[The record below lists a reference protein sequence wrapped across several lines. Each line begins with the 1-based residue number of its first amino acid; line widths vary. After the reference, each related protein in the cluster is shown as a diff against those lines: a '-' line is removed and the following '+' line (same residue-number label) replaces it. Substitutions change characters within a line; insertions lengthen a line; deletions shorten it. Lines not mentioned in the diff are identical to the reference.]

1 MLVNLLDGLAVGGLL
16 FVLAV
21 GLTLIFGL
29 VDVLNLAHG
38 AFYMIGGYLALA
50 ITGGGR
56 PTVLGLLFIL
66 ALVMVVGAA
75 LGGLLQVALR
85 PIGGRDHLTQA
96 LLTLGLAMILSE
108 LVLLVAGRGF
118 QTLLVADGLTG
129 SVRVAG
135 EQFPV
140 YRLVVIAVSI
150 LFALVTYWVFERT
163 SLGAVTRAAIDDPE
177 MLAVSGYHV
186 GRVKSGVVVVGS
198 VFAVVA
204 GVLGAPLL
212 NLRPGLDTEVLT
224 LALIVVVVGG
234 LGSIKGVAIG
244 ALAIGVLQTI
254 GTAYLP
260 ELASYL
266 LFGLMLAV
274 LLVRPQGLFGRV
286 S

>member
-1 MLVNLLDGLAVGGLL
+1 MLVNLLDGFAVGGLL

-56 PTVLGLLFIL
+56 PTMLGLVFIVLVVAVVGVGLGLL
-66 ALVMVVGAA
+66 
-75 LGGLLQVALR
+75 LQLALR
-85 PIGGRDHLTQA
+85 PIAGRDHLTQA
-96 LLTLGLAMILSE
+96 LLTLGMAMILSE
-108 LVLLVAGRGF
+108 LVLQFAGRGF
-118 QTLLVADGLTG
+118 KSLLVADGLDG
-129 SVRVAG
+129 SVDVAG

-140 YRLVVIAVSI
+140 YRLVVVGVS
-150 LFALVTYWVFERT
+150 ALVALATYWVFERT
-163 SLGAVTRAAIDDPE
+163 SLGSVTRAAIDDPQ
-177 MLAVSGYHV
+177 MLAAAGYNV
-186 GRVKSGVVVVGS
+186 GKVKSGVIIVGS
-198 VFAVVA
+198 ALAVIA

-244 ALAIGVLQTI
+244 ALAIGVVQTV

-260 ELASYL
+260 ELAPYL
-266 LFGLMLAV
+266 LFGLMLGV

>member
-1 MLVNLLDGLAVGGLL
+1 MLVNLLDGVAIGGLL

-38 AFYMIGGYLALA
+38 ALYMVGGYLALA

-56 PTVLGLLFIL
+56 PSILGLVLIVL
-66 ALVMVVGAA
+66 LMAVVGA
-75 LGGLLQVALR
+75 GMGLLLSLSLK
-85 PIGGRDHLTQA
+85 PIAGKDHLTQA
-96 LLTLGLAMILSE
+96 LLTLGLAMIVSE
-108 LVLLVAGRGF
+108 LVLHLSGRGF
-118 QTLLVADGLTG
+118 KTL
-129 SVRVAG
+129 RVASG
-135 EQFPV
+135 LSDSIEIAGSQFPV
-140 YRLVVIAVSI
+140 YRLVVIAVS
-150 LFALVTYWVFERT
+150 ALIALGTYLAFERT
-163 SLGAVTRAAIDDPE
+163 RLGSVTRAAIDDPQ
-177 MLAVSGYHV
+177 MLGSCGYNV
-186 GRVKSGVVVVGS
+186 GRVKVGVIAAGS
-198 VFAVVA
+198 ALAAVA

-244 ALAIGVLQTI
+244 ALTIGILQTM

-260 ELASYL
+260 EVASYL

-274 LLVRPQGLFGRV
+274 LLVRPQGLLGEAA
-286 S
+286 